1 MPSVTYTGPISRG
14 QIRPVDRLLR
24 FERGVP
30 VEVTADEA
38 KALGDEWST
47 SKPVKAEKATKS
59 TPAPAGTKAADPVD
73 TKEP

>member
-1 MPSVTYTGPISRG
+1 MPSAIYTGPLSRG

-24 FERGVP
+24 FVRGVP

-38 KALGDEWST
+38 KALGDEWQA
-47 SKPVKAEKATKS
+47 SKPIKAEKADKS
-59 TPAPAGTKAADPVD
+59 PAPADTKAADPVD